1 MNIDILVTQFEP
13 GGAQKASIA
22 LSNGLA
28 EKGYKVQLIFFYK
41 KSHFDIHISNKV
53 KVIFLQNDATYF
65 KRFLYTPFFL
75 LKFWFYK
82 KPNCAISF
90 THYANIYSSII
101 AKIYSI
107 PILISH
113 RNPLHSH
120 PVLAKFGIF
129 LITFLNL
136 IDGIIYV
143 SKSTKDTFYKYNR
156 YVKCPEFIIYNCV
169 KHKKLYENKSLS
181 SGFKIDANN
190 PENFILSVGRMTP
203 QKNHKILIHAL
214 SKSSFTG
221 KLLLVGQGPLR
232 DDLNILADSLSISDR
247 VIFKDTI
254 SNDEVLTLLSSCLA
268 LAMPSKYEG
277 MSNVLL
283 EAIVHG
289 VHTIVSNIP
298 SLVESVSVYNNH
310 YGDIINNR
318 DGWVNSFNNLNNR
331 IVVNHKLHTKLKERY
346 EEKKFIRAFERSIIA
361 VTS

>member
-1 MNIDILVTQFEP
+1 MNIDIIVTQFEP

-22 LSNGLA
+22 LANGLA
-28 EKGYKVQLIFFYK
+28 KNNYKVRLIFFYN
-41 KSHFDIHISNKV
+41 KSHFNIYISNKV
-53 KVIFLQNDATYF
+53 KVIFLQNEATF
-65 KRFLYTPFFL
+65 IKRFLYTPYL
-75 LKFWFYK
+75 LIKLWFYK
-82 KPNCAISF
+82 KPDCVISF

-129 LITFLNL
+129 LITFFNL

-143 SKSTKDTFYKYNR
+143 SKSTRDTFYKFNQ
-156 YVKCPEFIIYNCV
+156 YVKCKEFIIYNCV
-169 KHKKLYENKSLS
+169 KYNSLYENKNLMME
-181 SGFKIDANN
+181 FKNN
-190 PENFILSVGRMTP
+190 FNTPDNFILNVGRMTP
-203 QKNHKILIHAL
+203 QKNQQILIYAL

-232 DDLNILADSLSISDR
+232 NDLKILADSLSISDK

-254 SNDEVLTLLSSCLA
+254 SNDEVLKLLSSCLA

-289 VHTIVSNIP
+289 THTIISNVP
-298 SLVESVSVYNNH
+298 SLIESVSLNDDY
-310 YGDIINNR
+310 YGDIVNDI
-318 DGWVNSFNNLNNR
+318 DGWVSSFNKLNNR
-331 IVVNHKLHTKLKERY
+331 ITINHKLHNDLRKRY
-346 EEKKFIRAFERSIIA
+346 QEKKFIRAFEKSILS